1 MKGVAGAESKALPTV
16 LREMNL
22 HLMRVDSTKNLIFC
36 LSTGSFWDSK
46 RKRRKNKKCE
56 KLGNSKIKKRR

>member
-22 HLMRVDSTKNLIFC
+22 HLMRVDSTKNLIF
-36 LSTGSFWDSK
+36 LSFDRIILGFEE
-46 RKRRKNKKCE
+46 KK
-56 KLGNSKIKKRR
+56 KKKQKM

>member
-22 HLMRVDSTKNLIFC
+22 HLMRVDSTKNLIF
-36 LSTGSFWDSK
+36 LSFDRNHFGS
-46 RKRRKNKKCE
+46 RREKEEKTKKM
-56 KLGNSKIKKRR
+56 